1 MLESLSPWELLL
13 KKMVF
18 SQLGNVQQLRIL
30 DFGSGLGV
38 TANHYAKSNEVVA
51 VEPSDEV
58 LCNRFEENSYQQ
70 IHGDITAVRTFEDN
84 SFDMILCHNV
94 LEYVPDRLE
103 ILQEF
108 YRVLKPGGILSV
120 VKHNRPGRVMQMTVL
135 LNEFEKAKALL
146 DGSDGHAAQCGT
158 IRYYEDEDLTNWCDN
173 LKVVK
178 VLGIRAFWDLQQ
190 NQECHKDPEWQEA
203 MLEMEMR
210 VSEIDVYRN
219 IAFFHHLII
228 RKEC

>member
-1 MLESLSPWELLL
+1 MLESLPPWEFLL

-18 SQLGNVQQLRIL
+18 AQLGNVQQLRIL

-58 LCNRFEENSYQQ
+58 FCNRFEENSYQQ

-120 VKHNRPGRVMQMTVL
+120 V
-135 LNEFEKAKALL
+135 
-146 DGSDGHAAQCGT
+146 
-158 IRYYEDEDLTNWCDN
+158 
-173 LKVVK
+173 
-178 VLGIRAFWDLQQ
+178 
-190 NQECHKDPEWQEA
+190 
-203 MLEMEMR
+203 
-210 VSEIDVYRN
+210 
-219 IAFFHHLII
+219 
-228 RKEC
+228 